1 MAFTKNIDELVDMFK
16 AQKDSVTRFV
26 RKNFK
31 QGVNFVEEKQTE
43 KLNYRGGHNR
53 IHMLLTEEAYNLVKN
68 TYNLKNRYVKK
79 INENCGHVNVV
90 MCIETQT
97 IGFIENAFSE
107 ALRLTRQ
114 KRFGTYYVDLYFED
128 YNLAIECDENDH
140 NDRDITY
147 ERTREQYLLEQN
159 ITILRYNPND
169 KNFDLS
175 NVLRKI
181 TKVLFTKLEAP
192 TVIRVDFDSQLLLIS
207 KSK

>member
-1 MAFTKNIDELVDMFK
+1 MAFTKNVDELVDMFNT
-16 AQKDSVTRFV
+16 QKVCLTTFV
-26 RKNFK
+26 KKNFK
-31 QGVNFVEEKQTE
+31 EGVNFIEEKQYE

-68 TYNLKNRYVKK
+68 TYNLKNRYIKK

-97 IGFIENAFSE
+97 IGFIENSFSE

-114 KRFGTYYVDLYFED
+114 KRVGPYYIDLYFED
-128 YNLAIECDENDH
+128 YNLAIECDENAH
-140 NDRDITY
+140 KGRDITD

-159 ITILRYNPND
+159 ITILRYNPNN

-175 NVLRKI
+175 DVLRKI
-181 TKVLFTKLEAP
+181 TKVLFTKLDAP
-192 TVIRVDFDSQLLLIS
+192 TVIRVDFDS
-207 KSK
+207 

>member
-1 MAFTKNIDELVDMFK
+1 MAFTKNIDELVDVFNS
-16 AQKDSVTRFV
+16 QKVCLTTFV

-31 QGVNFVEEKQTE
+31 DGIHFIEQKQGE
-43 KLNYRGGHNR
+43 KLNHRGGHNR
-53 IHMLLTEEAYNLVKN
+53 IHILLTEDAYNLVKN
-68 TYNLKNRYVKK
+68 TYNLKNRYIKK

-97 IGFIENAFSE
+97 IGFIENSFSE
-107 ALRLTRQ
+107 ALILTRQ
-114 KRFGTYYVDLYFED
+114 KRCGPYYIDLYFED

-140 NDRDITY
+140 KDRDITY

-175 NVLRKI
+175 DVLRKI
-181 TKVLFTKLEAP
+181 TKVLFTKP
-192 TVIRVDFDSQLLLIS
+192 DVPSVIKVVFDL
-207 KSK
+207 

>member
-1 MAFTKNIDELVDMFK
+1 MAFTKNVDELVDMFNT
-16 AQKDSVTRFV
+16 QKVCLTTFV

-31 QGVNFVEEKQTE
+31 EGVNFIEQNQAE

-53 IHMLLTEEAYNLVKN
+53 IHMLLTEDAYNLVKN
-68 TYNLKNRYVKK
+68 TYNLKNRYIKK

-114 KRFGTYYVDLYFED
+114 KRFGTYYIDLYFED

-140 NDRDITY
+140 KDRDITY

-192 TVIRVDFDSQLLLIS
+192 TVIRVDFDS
-207 KSK
+207 

>member
-1 MAFTKNIDELVDMFK
+1 MAFTKNIDELVDVFNS
-16 AQKDSVTRFV
+16 QKINLTTFV

-31 QGVNFVEEKQTE
+31 DGIHFIEQKQCE
-43 KLNYRGGHNR
+43 KLNHRGGHNR
-53 IHMLLTEEAYNLVKN
+53 IHMLLTEDAFVLVKN
-68 TYNLKNRYVKK
+68 TYNLKNRYIKK

-97 IGFIENAFSE
+97 IGFIENSFSE
-107 ALRLTRQ
+107 ALILTRQ
-114 KRFGTYYVDLYFED
+114 KRFGTYYIDLYFED

-140 NDRDITY
+140 KDRDITY

-175 NVLRKI
+175 DVLRKI
-181 TKVLFTKLEAP
+181 TKVLFNKP
-192 TVIRVDFDSQLLLIS
+192 DVPSVIKVVFDV
-207 KSK
+207 

>member
-1 MAFTKNIDELVDMFK
+1 MSFTKNVDELVDMFK
-16 AQKDSVTRFV
+16 AKKDSVTRFV

-31 QGVNFVEEKQTE
+31 EGVNFIEQNQAE

-53 IHMLLTEEAYNLVKN
+53 IHMLLTEDAYNLVKN
-68 TYNLKNRYVKK
+68 TYNLKNRYIKK

-114 KRFGTYYVDLYFED
+114 KRFGTYYIDLYFED

-140 NDRDITY
+140 KDRDITY

-192 TVIRVDFDSQLLLIS
+192 TVIRVDFDS
-207 KSK
+207 

>member
-1 MAFTKNIDELVDMFK
+1 MAFTKNIDELVDVFNS
-16 AQKDSVTRFV
+16 QKVCLTTFV
-26 RKNFK
+26 KKNFK
-31 QGVNFVEEKQTE
+31 DGIHFIEQKQNE
-43 KLNYRGGHNR
+43 KLNHRGGHNR
-53 IHMLLTEEAYNLVKN
+53 IHMLLTEDAFVLVKN
-68 TYNLKNRYVKK
+68 TYNLKNRYIKK

-97 IGFIENAFSE
+97 IGFIENSFSE

-114 KRFGTYYVDLYFED
+114 KRFGTYYIDLYFED

-140 NDRDITY
+140 KDRDITY

-175 NVLRKI
+175 DVLRKI
-181 TKVLFTKLEAP
+181 TKVLFNKP
-192 TVIRVDFDSQLLLIS
+192 DVPSVIKVVFDV
-207 KSK
+207 

>member
-1 MAFTKNIDELVDMFK
+1 MSFTKNVDELVDMFNT
-16 AQKDSVTRFV
+16 QKVCLTTFV

-31 QGVNFVEEKQTE
+31 EGVNFIEQNQAE

-53 IHMLLTEEAYNLVKN
+53 IHMLLTEDAYNLVKN
-68 TYNLKNRYVKK
+68 TYNLKNRYIKK

-114 KRFGTYYVDLYFED
+114 KRFGTYYIDLYFED

-140 NDRDITY
+140 KDRDITY

-192 TVIRVDFDSQLLLIS
+192 TVIRVDFDS
-207 KSK
+207 

>member
-1 MAFTKNIDELVDMFK
+1 MFNS
-16 AQKDSVTRFV
+16 QKVCLTTFV

-31 QGVNFVEEKQTE
+31 DGIHFIEQKQTE

-53 IHMLLTEEAYNLVKN
+53 IHMMLTEDAFILVKN
-68 TYNLKNRYVKK
+68 TYNLKNRYIKK

-97 IGFIENAFSE
+97 IGFIENSFSE

-114 KRFGTYYVDLYFED
+114 KRFGTYYIDLYFED

-140 NDRDITY
+140 KDRDITY
-147 ERTREQYLLEQN
+147 EYTREKYLLEQN
-159 ITILRYNPND
+159 ITIIRYNPND

-175 NVLRKI
+175 DVLRKI
-181 TKVLFTKLEAP
+181 TKVLFTKP
-192 TVIRVDFDSQLLLIS
+192 DVPSVIKVVFDV
-207 KSK
+207 

>member
-1 MAFTKNIDELVDMFK
+1 MAFTKNVDELVDMFNT
-16 AQKDSVTRFV
+16 QKINLTRYV
-26 RKNFK
+26 KKNFK
-31 QGVNFVEEKQTE
+31 QGVNFIEQKQTE
-43 KLNYRGGHNR
+43 KINDRGGHNR
-53 IHMLLTEEAYNLVKN
+53 IHMMLTEDAYNLVKN
-68 TYNLKNRYVKK
+68 TYNLKNRYIKK

-114 KRFGTYYVDLYFED
+114 KRFGTYYIDLYFED

-140 NDRDITY
+140 KDRDITY
-147 ERTREQYLLEQN
+147 ERSREQYLLEQN
-159 ITILRYNPND
+159 ITILRYNPNN

-192 TVIRVDFDSQLLLIS
+192 SVIRVDFDS
-207 KSK
+207 

>member
-1 MAFTKNIDELVDMFK
+1 MAFTKNIDELVDVFK

-31 QGVNFVEEKQTE
+31 EGINFIEQKQTE

-53 IHMLLTEEAYNLVKN
+53 IHMMLTEDAFILVKN
-68 TYNLKNRYVKK
+68 TYNLKNRYIKK

-97 IGFIENAFSE
+97 IGFIENSFSE

-114 KRFGTYYVDLYFED
+114 KRFGTYYIDLYFED

-140 NDRDITY
+140 TDRDIMY
-147 ERTREQYLLEQN
+147 ERVREQYLLEQN
-159 ITILRYNPND
+159 ITIIRYNPND
-169 KNFDLS
+169 KRFDLS

-181 TKVLFTKLEAP
+181 TKVLFTKP
-192 TVIRVDFDSQLLLIS
+192 VIPSVIKVVFAL
-207 KSK
+207 

>member
-1 MAFTKNIDELVDMFK
+1 MAFTKNIDELVDVFNS
-16 AQKDSVTRFV
+16 QKVCLTTFV
-26 RKNFK
+26 KKNFK
-31 QGVNFVEEKQTE
+31 DGIHFIKQKQSE
-43 KLNYRGGHNR
+43 KLNHRGGHNR
-53 IHMLLTEEAYNLVKN
+53 IHMLLTEDAFVLVKN
-68 TYNLKNRYVKK
+68 TYNLKNRYIKK

-97 IGFIENAFSE
+97 IGFIENSFSE

-114 KRFGTYYVDLYFED
+114 KRFGTYYIDLYFED

-140 NDRDITY
+140 KDRDITY

-175 NVLRKI
+175 DVLRKI
-181 TKVLFTKLEAP
+181 TKVLFNKP
-192 TVIRVDFDSQLLLIS
+192 DVPSVIKVVFDV
-207 KSK
+207 